1 MVGSTTKLA
10 GQIEVNNQMTKIKTN
25 LHEVLILDI
34 LTKFDIDDYI
44 ITQYTEARTD
54 KLNVSMRKCQK

>member
-10 GQIEVNNQMTKIKTN
+10 GHVIENNRMTKVKTN
-25 LHEVLILDI
+25 LHEALILDN

-44 ITQYTEARTD
+44 ITQYTEARTG
-54 KLNVSMRKCQK
+54 N

>member
-10 GQIEVNNQMTKIKTN
+10 GQIVINNRMTTVKTN

-44 ITQYTEARTD
+44 ITQYTEARTG
-54 KLNVSMRKCQK
+54 N

>member
-10 GQIEVNNQMTKIKTN
+10 GQIVINNRMTKVKTN

-34 LTKFDIDDYI
+34 LTKFHIDDYI
-44 ITQYTEARTD
+44 ITQYTEARTG
-54 KLNVSMRKCQK
+54 N

>member
-10 GQIEVNNQMTKIKTN
+10 GQIEVNNQMTKVKTN
-25 LHEVLILDI
+25 LHEALILDI

-44 ITQYTEARTD
+44 ITRYTEARTG
-54 KLNVSMRKCQK
+54 N